1 MIDTN
6 FLTFYKSSNGRI
18 SFISAYDMSTP
29 TLRLRQSEAQKNV
42 CRLRNCMPEKFQTL
56 VRMHLS
62 FLLDLDGDKLDNM
75 FSGTK
80 VVDRVEQK
88 KCKSSTP
95 FYRKKS
101 K

>member
-1 MIDTN
+1 
-6 FLTFYKSSNGRI
+6 
-18 SFISAYDMSTP
+18 MSTP

-42 CRLRNCMPEKFQTL
+42 CRLRNSMPEKFQTL

-80 VVDRVEQK
+80 VVDRVEQR
-88 KCKSSTP
+88 KCKSSIP
-95 FYRKKS
+95 FSKKKS